1 MRLETI
7 YTALPVPRLNRW
19 VALAL
24 AIALVTMAIAVRRA
38 IGTALPGAQFITLA
52 PVVIFASY
60 LSGLAIGLFA
70 VGFSAFAI
78 WYFVLPPGP
87 GIWHTDIGQIF
98 ALAAYIV
105 DASLGVLL
113 VSAFRASLSRVS
125 DLSALM
131 STTFDAHPDGVM
143 IVNTNGAI
151 VDCNGRARAMF
162 GEPNGAL
169 IGTPLEAL
177 LPERFRASHARRVA
191 AFWADPVPRA
201 MGSGLGLIARR
212 ADGAEFPVDIGIGVL
227 RLRDRQLVLA
237 TIRDI
242 TDQRAANAAL
252 AESLKVQA
260 ALEERARNAE
270 AARRWADAFQN
281 AAFGIAIWDAAT
293 ETVQVA
299 NPALAVMGGLTVQAA
314 QGRPILDCFV
324 PDERARVAAEI
335 AAADRTGHN
344 SFESM
349 HQCADGSAFPVQ
361 MHVTSVG
368 TPDGTVRYRIATAQD
383 ITERKR
389 AEALADALH
398 ETDSRFR
405 QIFDESPIGMVLATA
420 GDYRFVRIN
429 NAFARMLGRPV
440 ADILGRTRDEFAHPD
455 DRNMPQ
461 PLRPGTQVCAQP
473 ADKRFIH
480 ASGRIVTA
488 QVSVVALGSG
498 AAGQDLVLGMAQDVT
513 PQRQTEAALRQS
525 QRMEAVGSLAG
536 GMAHDFNNLLAIVIG
551 NLDSIVAVAPVP
563 EIVSTLIHDALGA
576 ALRGAELTRSLLA
589 FARRQPLRPT
599 ELDLNTLI
607 VELAGLVGRL
617 LREDV
622 TVSLDLASDVSPVT
636 ADRAQLEAALVNLA
650 SNARD
655 AMPNGGTLRIAT
667 ENRVLGVEY
676 CRLHPGLR
684 PGGYVMIE
692 VSDTGTGMLPE
703 VVSRVYEPFFT
714 TKAADKGTGLGLSM
728 VFGFVQQSGGHIDV
742 ASEPGIG
749 TAFRL
754 YLPRSAPA
762 GSAEPTLAAPVSE
775 PRGDGVTVLVV
786 EDNASLRRIV
796 TRQLN
801 ALGYKVKEAGD
812 AASALAV
819 LAEGPV
825 DLLFSDIV
833 MPGGMNGFELAERAG
848 GLQPGLKVVLT
859 SGYPQQLGH
868 ANAAA
873 PSGTHRLLQKPYR
886 KQEIARVLRE
896 TLES

>member
-1 MRLETI
+1 VRLETI

-19 VALAL
+19 VALSL

-70 VGFSAFAI
+70 VGFSAIAI

-87 GIWHTDIGQIF
+87 GIWHTDIGQIY
-98 ALAAYIV
+98 ALAAYV
-105 DASLGVLL
+105 GDASLGVLL

-143 IVNTNGAI
+143 IVDANGAI
-151 VDCNGRARAMF
+151 VDCNRRARVMF
-162 GEPNGAL
+162 RQPNGAL
-169 IGTPLEAL
+169 IGAPLESL
-177 LPERFRASHARRVA
+177 LPERFRVSHGRLVA

-201 MGSGLGLIARR
+201 MGSALNLIARR

-227 RLRDRQLVLA
+227 RLRDRRLVLA
-237 TIRDI
+237 TIRDM
-242 TDQRAANAAL
+242 TEQRAADAAL
-252 AESLKVQA
+252 AESLQVQA

-281 AAFGIAIWDAAT
+281 AAFGMAIWDAAT

-299 NPALAVMGGLTVQAA
+299 NPAQAAMGGLSVQAA
-314 QGRPILDCFV
+314 QGRPILDAFV
-324 PDERARVAAEI
+324 PDERAGVAAEI

-344 SFESM
+344 SFETM
-349 HQCADGSAFPVQ
+349 HLCADGPAFPVQ
-361 MHVTSVG
+361 MHVTSVS
-368 TPDGTVRYRIATAQD
+368 TADGSVRYRIATAQD

-389 AEALADALH
+389 AAALADALH

-420 GDYRFVRIN
+420 GDYRFMRIN

-440 ADILGRTRDEFAHPD
+440 KDILGRTRDEFAHPD
-455 DRNMPQ
+455 DRDMPQ
-461 PLRPGTQVCAQP
+461 PLPPGTQSCAQP

-498 AAGQDLVLGMAQDVT
+498 AAGRDLVLGMAQDVT

-525 QRMEAVGSLAG
+525 QRMEAIGSLAG

-563 EIVSTLIHDALGA
+563 ETVSALIQDALGA

-599 ELDLNTLI
+599 DLDLNALI
-607 VELAGLVGRL
+607 TELAGMLGRL

-622 TVSLDLASDVSPVT
+622 TVSLDLASDVWPVT

-655 AMPNGGTLRIAT
+655 AMPAGGTLRIAT
-667 ENRVLGVEY
+667 ENRVLGPEY
-676 CRLHPGLR
+676 CSLHPAMQ
-684 PGGYVMIE
+684 PGGFAMIE
-692 VSDTGTGMLPE
+692 VSDTGTGMAPE
-703 VVSRVYEPFFT
+703 IVARIYEPFFT

-742 ASEPGIG
+742 SSEPGTG

-754 YLPRSAPA
+754 YVPRSARA

-786 EDNASLRRIV
+786 EDNAGLRRIV
-796 TRQLN
+796 TRQLT
-801 ALGYKVKEAGD
+801 ALGYQVREAVD

-833 MPGGMNGFELAERAG
+833 MPGGMSGFELVERAG
-848 GLQPGLKVVLT
+848 ALQPGLRIVLT
-859 SGYPQQLGH
+859 SGYPQHHGQ
-868 ANAAA
+868 ATAAE
-873 PSGTHRLLQKPYR
+873 PSGAHRLLQKPYR
-886 KQEIARVLRE
+886 KQELARVLRAA
-896 TLES
+896 LDA